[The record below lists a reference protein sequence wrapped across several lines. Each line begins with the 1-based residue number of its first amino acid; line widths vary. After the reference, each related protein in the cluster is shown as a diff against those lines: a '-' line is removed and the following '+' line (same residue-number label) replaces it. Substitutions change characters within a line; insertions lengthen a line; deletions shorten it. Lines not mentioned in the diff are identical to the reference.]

1 MVHQFFLFLFLFV
14 RIINFC
20 SLELQKKKKKTR
32 AKSLAICIYGSLIGG
47 KYSAL
52 FCGKTKFTVKGR
64 WVKNTCHMTSAGPAM
79 STTVSPSVLS
89 VGRSWVM
96 ITWYLK
102 RNLETNPF

>member
-1 MVHQFFLFLFLFV
+1 MVHRFFLFLFV

-20 SLELQKKKKKTR
+20 SLELQKKQKKNESQIPGNLHIWEPNR
-32 AKSLAICIYGSLIGG
+32 G

-64 WVKNTCHMTSAGPAM
+64 CVKNTCHMTSAGPAM